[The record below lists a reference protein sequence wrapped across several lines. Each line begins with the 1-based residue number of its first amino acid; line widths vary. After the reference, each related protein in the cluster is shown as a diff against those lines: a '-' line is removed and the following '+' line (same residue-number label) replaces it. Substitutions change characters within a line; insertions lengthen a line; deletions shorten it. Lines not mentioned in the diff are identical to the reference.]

1 MLNFIEGFRGNGRD
15 NAVHHG
21 RWEGDVLFNPGRQL
35 RVQRPGVG
43 ADDIAHHVT
52 VFRHVV
58 AGHHGKSRQ
67 ACRPTASQSLHHH
80 ARRRFWLVRVVQIGD
95 DQRVI
100 ELQLAAGRRMTIT
113 FLGNGQGDNGYL
125 RLTHRRQHRFEA
137 INLGVQ
143 RLLHHPNHACGPG
156 VGGHFGHSV
165 QPILLAEVGDLLLA
179 ADEIDFSIAPV
190 AAMFTGKNIGIYRL
204 MGAVEC
210 AKTKVHDTGDQRA
223 AIVAWQHGVGG

>member
-1 MLNFIEGFRGNGRD
+1 MLS
-15 NAVHHG
+15 
-21 RWEGDVLFNPGRQL
+21 Q
-35 RVQRPGVG
+35 
-43 ADDIAHHVT
+43 DIT
-52 VFRHVV
+52 VK
-58 AGHHGKSRQ
+58 AGKP
-67 ACRPTASQSLHHH
+67 A
-80 ARRRFWLVRVVQIGD
+80 ARRRARASTTTPGADFGWRGLQIG

-165 QPILLAEVGDLLLA
+165 QPILLAEIGDLLLA
-179 ADEIDFSIAPV
+179 ADQIDFGIAPV
-190 AAMFTGKNIGIYRL
+190 AAMFTGRISAYT
-204 MGAVEC
+204 A
-210 AKTKVHDTGDQRA
+210 
-223 AIVAWQHGVGG
+223 